1 MRFFV
6 LFSSSAYIL
15 KLPMSPLKGTLLLR
29 SFAMSNN
36 TPYNV
41 IFRCIYCMYPLH
53 YRVPKQEDHEIKEC
67 ATSSLLSKIHI
78 LNPIYC
84 M

>member
-1 MRFFV
+1 
-6 LFSSSAYIL
+6 
-15 KLPMSPLKGTLLLR
+15 
-29 SFAMSNN
+29 MSNN

-67 ATSSLLSKIHI
+67 ATSSLLSKIPI
-78 LNPIYC
+78 LNPISYVIYYFMYSLQNC
-84 M
+84 GTLMRM

>member
-1 MRFFV
+1 
-6 LFSSSAYIL
+6 
-15 KLPMSPLKGTLLLR
+15 
-29 SFAMSNN
+29 MSNN

-67 ATSSLLSKIHI
+67 ATSSLLSKQLLKPNLLRCI
-78 LNPIYC
+78 LPLHTV
-84 M
+84 